1 MKDSA
6 EEIKKGMKKL
16 ESLSFFKKWHLEF
29 KFQSRKISVLTI
41 SPTFPIFVDDIILFI
56 TSTV

>member
-16 ESLSFFKKWHLEF
+16 ESLSFFLKKWHLEF
-29 KFQSRKISVLTI
+29 KFQSRKI
-41 SPTFPIFVDDIILFI
+41 
-56 TSTV
+56 